1 MRSMMRKGGNDT
13 MRILRKRRGQST
25 AEYAIVIALVLG
37 AVIGMQTY
45 VRRGLQGRV
54 QDASNSHL
62 PNTKSGASGLGT
74 GLGTPIATFG
84 DQYSQFKRGQF
95 EPYYASST
103 SESTSSVRTL
113 DASLAVG
120 DLQVRGKVGDA
131 SSVKGGFKSTT
142 DRSGSSAEAGS
153 TNWDSGTLNQ

>member
-1 MRSMMRKGGNDT
+1 

-62 PNTKSGASGLGT
+62 PNTQSAGSGPGT
-74 GLGTPIATFG
+74 DLGTPIATFG
-84 DQYSQFKRGQF
+84 GQYGQFKRGQF

-103 SESTSSVRTL
+103 SESTSAVRTL
-113 DASLAVG
+113 DVGGAVG
-120 DLQVRGKVGDA
+120 DLQIRGKVGDA

-142 DRSGSSAEAGS
+142 DRSGSSAESGA
-153 TNWDSGTLNQ
+153 TDWDASTLNQ